1 MLEDFLNQNRELF
14 VIAPSKLL
22 KLLNEGFNVSN
33 KEVAC
38 IFYREDENEYDI
50 VVGNKQIIIDEST
63 KDDDYKG
70 REYTTITIKDK
81 ESEKI
86 LTLLTMGLDFKDII
100 YMQYIKGKEDTF
112 KWNKYET

>member
-1 MLEDFLNQNRELF
+1 MLEDFLNKNRELF

-22 KLLNEGFNVSN
+22 SLLNDGFHVTH
-33 KEVAC
+33 KEAAC
-38 IFYREDENEYDI
+38 IFYREDKNEYDI
-50 VVGNKQIIIDEST
+50 VVGNINIIIDEST
-63 KDDDYKG
+63 EDDDYKG

-112 KWNKYET
+112 KWNKYL

>member
-1 MLEDFLNQNRELF
+1 MLEDFLDQNRELF

-22 KLLNEGFNVSN
+22 RLLNDGFNVSN
-33 KEVAC
+33 REVAC
-38 IFYREDENEYDI
+38 IFYREGEDKYDI
-50 VVGNKQIIIDEST
+50 IVGNKYIIIDEST
-63 KDDDYKG
+63 EDDDYKG

-112 KWNKYET
+112 KWNKYL

>member
-1 MLEDFLNQNRELF
+1 MLEDFLNQDRELF

-22 KLLNEGFNVSN
+22 MLLNEGFNVSN

-38 IFYREDENEYDI
+38 IFYREDEYEYAI
-50 VVGNKQIIIDEST
+50 VVGNKHIIIEESSE
-63 KDDDYKG
+63 DDNYKG
-70 REYTTITIKDK
+70 REYTTITIKDN

-86 LTLLTMGLDFKDII
+86 LTLLNMGLDFKDII

-112 KWNKYET
+112 KWNKYL

>member
-14 VIAPSKLL
+14 VSAPSKLL
-22 KLLNEGFNVSN
+22 SLFNDGFNVTN
-33 KEVAC
+33 KEAAC
-38 IFYREDENEYDI
+38 IFYREGDNEYDI
-50 VVGNKQIIIDEST
+50 VVGYKQVIIDESAE
-63 KDDDYKG
+63 DGDYRG

-81 ESEKI
+81 EAEKI
-86 LTLLTMGLDFKDII
+86 LTLLTIGLDFKDII

>member
-1 MLEDFLNQNRELF
+1 MLEDFLDQNRELF
-14 VIAPSKLL
+14 VNAPSKLL
-22 KLLNEGFNVSN
+22 RLLNDGHHVTHREAV
-33 KEVAC
+33 C
-38 IFYREDENEYDI
+38 IFYREEVDEYDI
-50 VVGNKQIIIDEST
+50 IGGNRHIIIEEST
-63 KDDDYKG
+63 EDDDYKG

-86 LTLLTMGLDFKDII
+86 LTLLSMGLDFKDII

>member
-1 MLEDFLNQNRELF
+1 MLEDFLNRNRELF

-22 KLLNEGFNVSN
+22 RLLNDGYHVTDREA
-33 KEVAC
+33 AC
-38 IFYREDENEYDI
+38 IFYRESEYRYDTI
-50 VVGNKQIIIDEST
+50 VGNQHIIIDESSN
-63 KDDDYKG
+63 DDDYKG
-70 REYTTITIKDK
+70 REYTTIKVQDK

-112 KWNKYET
+112 KWDKYL